1 MTNKHWTGLTFQ
13 LLMMFLLLPHMT
25 GAHDFFSTSIN
36 SAAIKLGKMVDQYE
50 LTLPGRK
57 G

>member
-1 MTNKHWTGLTFQ
+1 MTNKYWAGLTFQ
-13 LLMMFLLLPHMT
+13 LLMMLLLLPHMT
-25 GAHDFFSTSIN
+25 SAHDFFSTSIN

-57 G
+57 